1 MFFLRNINLIGKNC
15 MKGRIFIDSNLWVYL
30 YSDRDKGNIVR
41 NIIEDYFIDI
51 VLSAQVLG
59 EFFNVLTRKIM
70 RTKKEA
76 REIISDLAMNFE
88 VIEIDKSLVLEAME
102 ISIRYKYSYW
112 DSLIVAAALGTGCS
126 MLYTEDLHDGQIIN
140 GRLKI
145 VNPFKEK

>member
-1 MFFLRNINLIGKNC
+1 MFFLKTINLIGKSC
-15 MKGRIFIDSNLWVYL
+15 MKGKIFLDSNLWVYL

>member
-1 MFFLRNINLIGKNC
+1 
-15 MKGRIFIDSNLWVYL
+15 MKGKIFLDSNLWVYL

-41 NIIEDYFIDI
+41 NIIEEYFIDI

-59 EFFNVLTRKIM
+59 EFFNVLIRKIM

>member
-1 MFFLRNINLIGKNC
+1 

-30 YSDRDKGNIVR
+30 YSDRDKGNIIR

>member
-1 MFFLRNINLIGKNC
+1 
-15 MKGRIFIDSNLWVYL
+15 
-30 YSDRDKGNIVR
+30 
-41 NIIEDYFIDI
+41 
-51 VLSAQVLG
+51 
-59 EFFNVLTRKIM
+59 
-70 RTKKEA
+70 
-76 REIISDLAMNFE
+76 MNFE

>member
-1 MFFLRNINLIGKNC
+1 

-112 DSLIVAAALGTGCS
+112 DSLIVVAALRTGCS
-126 MLYTEDLHDGQIIN
+126 ILYTCLLYTSPSPRD
-140 GRLKI
+140 
-145 VNPFKEK
+145 

>member
-1 MFFLRNINLIGKNC
+1 

-41 NIIEDYFIDI
+41 NIIEEYFIDI
-51 VLSAQVLG
+51 VLSVQVLG
-59 EFFNVLTRKIM
+59 EFFNVLIRKIM

-112 DSLIVAAALGTGCS
+112 DSLIVVAALRTGCS
-126 MLYTEDLHDGQIIN
+126 ILYTEDLHDGQIIN

>member
-41 NIIEDYFIDI
+41 NIIEEYFIDI

-59 EFFNVLTRKIM
+59 EFFNVLIRKIM

>member
-41 NIIEDYFIDI
+41 NIIEEYFIDI

-59 EFFNVLTRKIM
+59 EFFNVLIRKIM

-112 DSLIVAAALGTGCS
+112 DSLIVVAALRTGCS
-126 MLYTEDLHDGQIIN
+126 ILYTEDLHDGQIIN

>member
-1 MFFLRNINLIGKNC
+1 

-41 NIIEDYFIDI
+41 NIIEEYFIDI

-59 EFFNVLTRKIM
+59 EFFNVLIRKIM

>member
-1 MFFLRNINLIGKNC
+1 
-15 MKGRIFIDSNLWVYL
+15 MKGKIFLDSNLWVYL

-59 EFFNVLTRKIM
+59 EFFNVLIRKIM

-112 DSLIVAAALGTGCS
+112 DSLIVVAALRTGCS
-126 MLYTEDLHDGQIIN
+126 ILYTEDLHDGQIIN

>member
-1 MFFLRNINLIGKNC
+1 MIGKNC

-41 NIIEDYFIDI
+41 NIIEEYFIDI
-51 VLSAQVLG
+51 VLSVQVLG
-59 EFFNVLTRKIM
+59 EFFNVLIRKIM

>member
-1 MFFLRNINLIGKNC
+1 

-112 DSLIVAAALGTGCS
+112 DSLIVVAALRTGCS
-126 MLYTEDLHDGQIIN
+126 ILYTEDLHDGQIIN

>member
-1 MFFLRNINLIGKNC
+1 LFFLRNINLIGKNC

-41 NIIEDYFIDI
+41 NIIEEYFIDI

-59 EFFNVLTRKIM
+59 EFFNVLIRKIM

>member
-1 MFFLRNINLIGKNC
+1 

-41 NIIEDYFIDI
+41 NIIEEYFIDI

-59 EFFNVLTRKIM
+59 EFFNVLIRKIM

-112 DSLIVAAALGTGCS
+112 DSLIVVAALRTGCS
-126 MLYTEDLHDGQIIN
+126 ILYTEDLHDGQIIN

>member
-1 MFFLRNINLIGKNC
+1 
-15 MKGRIFIDSNLWVYL
+15 MKGKIFLDSNLWVYL

-112 DSLIVAAALGTGCS
+112 DSLIVVAALRTGCS
-126 MLYTEDLHDGQIIN
+126 ILYTEDLHDGQIIN

>member
-1 MFFLRNINLIGKNC
+1 
-15 MKGRIFIDSNLWVYL
+15 MKGKIFLDSNLWVYL